1 MRPDLSTVGHQ
12 TEAFRFEYGFRDTIL
27 YALGVGAL
35 ADELDYLY
43 EGRGPRVLPSF
54 AVVPAYA
61 PVARLFEKTRC
72 DLTRLVHHT
81 QTVRVHRPF
90 PPSALVETVGRVQG
104 IYDMKRLALVV
115 FETRTTLAGELLAE
129 PEWPML
135 LRDAG
140 GFDGPRPPRTEQPK
154 IPEGATPAFDIAL
167 PTTREQAL
175 LYRLSGDYNPLHADP
190 EFAARAGFAEGPIL
204 HGLATF
210 GVMTRALLKH
220 LGKAPLRVTGLG
232 AQFRRPVWPGETLRT
247 TGFALGEGRFA
258 LEVFAAERPD
268 PVITNAWAS
277 VGSSS

>member
-61 PVARLFEKTRC
+61 PVVHLFEKTRC

-129 PEWPML
+129 TEWSML
-135 LRDAG
+135 IRDAG

-175 LYRLSGDYNPLHADP
+175 LYRLSGDYNPLHIDP
-190 EFAARAGFAEGPIL
+190 AAAAFGGFDRPIL
-204 HGLATF
+204 HGLCTY
-210 GVMTRALLKH
+210 GHCGQML
-220 LGKAPLRVTGLG
+220 LG
-232 AQFRRPVWPGETLRT
+232 ALAGGDAARFGALRMRFSSPVYPGDMLQLRAWHD
-247 TGFALGEGRFA
+247 GAQRVLFEGRVGDKA
-258 LEVFAAERPD
+258 V
-268 PVITNAWAS
+268 VSNAWFTWR
-277 VGSSS
+277 